1 MSSIDGLPLFL
12 FSGFGVSL
20 FFSSLSASV
29 SLTTGRAR
37 LDGTISRIGSVTA
50 GNSGSATFDSSLA
63 SGLERL
69 ADGFFSFR
77 LESVAIVVADGAISA
92 FSLSDN
98 WLELSAFY
106 RKKKT
111 FLVYVNHHDWK
122 IHFLNWPDS
131 IINIIFVIQ
140 RSKLAL

>member
-12 FSGFGVSL
+12 FSGFSVSL

-50 GNSGSATFDSSLA
+50 GNSGSAAFDSSLV

-77 LESVAIVVADGAISA
+77 LESVTMDVAA

-98 WLELSAFY
+98 WLTLSAFY
-106 RKKKT
+106 GEK
-111 FLVYVNHHDWK
+111 
-122 IHFLNWPDS
+122 
-131 IINIIFVIQ
+131 NIFSVCQ
-140 RSKLAL
+140 SS